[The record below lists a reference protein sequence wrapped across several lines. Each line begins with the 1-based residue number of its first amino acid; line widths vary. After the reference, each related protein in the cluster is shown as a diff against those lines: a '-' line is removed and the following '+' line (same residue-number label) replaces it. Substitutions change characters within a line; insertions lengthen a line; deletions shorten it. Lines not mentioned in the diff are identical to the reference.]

1 MTEQQ
6 DAVERVLKA
15 LISGELTRDGLTAR
29 RISAF
34 LGQSTMGLYHHFG
47 SLDGF
52 LLRPVEDTRVLFAGL
67 HGLAVLTL
75 SGRTNLGDAER
86 SGEALAR
93 ESARRLVAAILLP
106 RASGHRT

>member
-1 MTEQQ
+1 MAERRFDRDALRKEQ
-6 DAVERVLKA
+6 R
-15 LISGELTRDGLTAR
+15 LTREQSLWQAFTALVLR
-29 RISAF
+29 
-34 LGQSTMGLYHHFG
+34 HG
-47 SLDGF
+47 SKS
-52 LLRPVEDTRVLFAGL
+52 PVEDTRILFAGL

-75 SGRTNLGDAER
+75 GGRANLGDAER